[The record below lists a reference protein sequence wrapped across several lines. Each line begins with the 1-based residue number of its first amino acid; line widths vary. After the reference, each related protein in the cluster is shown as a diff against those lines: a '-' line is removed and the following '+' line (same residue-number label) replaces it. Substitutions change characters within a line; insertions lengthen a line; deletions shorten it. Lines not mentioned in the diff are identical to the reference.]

1 MKHIVL
7 WIMGC
12 LFCGVVNAQE
22 QQLFD
27 EYLREAGDRAEMF
40 VGKMETGYSSMA
52 FINNPYWADEEFLS
66 GEVRYKGLLYKN
78 VLLRYDAYLKQLV
91 VKTPVKQSN
100 VYIPMHLV
108 EGFAIEGIVYAKYN
122 DEFMAVLYD
131 GSQIDMVEQMRVSL
145 KENMNHDKLQYEF
158 KRKATYYLLS
168 DGRMHE
174 ISNMRS
180 VLKLYPGFEKELK
193 RFAKV
198 NNLDFREA
206 RLYSLT
212 SMVKYADELLAKS
225 LK

>member
-1 MKHIVL
+1 
-7 WIMGC
+7 
-12 LFCGVVNAQE
+12 
-22 QQLFD
+22 
-27 EYLREAGDRAEMF
+27 
-40 VGKMETGYSSMA
+40 
-52 FINNPYWADEEFLS
+52 
-66 GEVRYKGLLYKN
+66 
-78 VLLRYDAYLKQLV
+78 
-91 VKTPVKQSN
+91 
-100 VYIPMHLV
+100 
-108 EGFAIEGIVYAKYN
+108 
-122 DEFMAVLYD
+122 
-131 GSQIDMVEQMRVSL
+131 MVEQMRVSL

-206 RLYSLT
+206 RLYSLI
-212 SMVKYADELLAKS
+212 SMVKYAGELLAKS